1 MDFSKKF
8 ATIYKVEPAMQPF
21 PRKIRISV
29 AAQRLDLL
37 EPRQQP
43 ASATGERLVISFPV
57 STSGFGLG
65 TEPGSNKTPLG
76 RFAISEKIGADAPL
90 GAVFSSREPTGE
102 IAPFASP
109 GDPRDLVLTRI
120 LWLEGLEAA
129 NANTKNRYVYL
140 HGTNHE
146 ERIGEPCSHGCVRM
160 RNADVATLFALVEPG
175 TEVTIEEG

>member
-1 MDFSKKF
+1 
-8 ATIYKVEPAMQPF
+8 MQSF
-21 PRKIRISV
+21 PRKIRISI

-37 EPRQQP
+37 EPAP
-43 ASATGERLVISFPV
+43 TTGERLVASFPV

-65 TEPGSNKTPLG
+65 SEPGSNKTPLG

-102 IAPFASP
+102 QAPPHSP

-120 LWLEGLEAA
+120 LWLEGLEPG
-129 NANTKNRYVYL
+129 NANTKDRYIYL

-160 RNADVATLFALVEPG
+160 RNADIIALFDLVKSG
-175 TEVTIEEG
+175 TEVTIGET